1 MKVEYEM
8 CTVCSN
14 NIKAMDRKSQIPK
27 GFFSIKT
34 GGFFLPLKDGKCILT
49 LFSLSFPSHT
59 DLPAWLLSVLLPRNG
74 PKSHQLAFLPKQL
87 SQIPDA
93 PPKKTKNKKPLSQR
107 LNYTSHHLFW
117 TLSLLSNL

>member
-1 MKVEYEM
+1 M